1 MNDKVIID
9 CFYKFLENPISG
21 YLDFLDLGDLRV
33 KDWFGM
39 SSPFPTIGL
48 SLTYVL
54 IVKVNI

>member
-1 MNDKVIID
+1 METFKKVIN
-9 CFYKFLENPISG
+9 FYHEVLED
-21 YLDFLDLGDLRV
+21 YGDPRV

-54 IVKVNI
+54 IVKVKVQSSK